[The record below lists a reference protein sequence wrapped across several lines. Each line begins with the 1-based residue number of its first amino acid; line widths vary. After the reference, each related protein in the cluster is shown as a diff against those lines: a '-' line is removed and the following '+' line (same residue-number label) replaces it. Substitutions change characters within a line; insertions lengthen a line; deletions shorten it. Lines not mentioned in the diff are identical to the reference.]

1 MTLNLPLDQA
11 RHWPQ
16 GKTWDGSED
25 YMHFQLVNATIVIFY
40 KRNARSLTRQFVL
53 GY

>member
-16 GKTWDGSED
+16 GKKWDGSEG
-25 YMHFQLVNATIVIFY
+25 YVHFQPVNATIAILY
-40 KRNARSLTRQFVL
+40 KRNVRSLTRQFVL
-53 GY
+53 GS